1 MENNVRLWILCL
13 GFSLPFLFLLTPFSP
28 LRNFKLARKII
39 QDFQTAV
46 KILVFLNLLENQVRK
61 RKVEEI
67 VKHENPTLINSDLL
81 LLRSFIITVFSL
93 LVCI

>member
-46 KILVFLNLLENQVRK
+46 IILLVFLNLLEKSGQEK
-61 RKVEEI
+61 KG
-67 VKHENPTLINSDLL
+67 
-81 LLRSFIITVFSL
+81 
-93 LVCI
+93 

>member
-46 KILVFLNLLENQVRK
+46 KILVFFKIARK
-61 RKVEEI
+61 SGQEKKGWKKYGRDK
-67 VKHENPTLINSDLL
+67 NPTLNSDLFTITE
-81 LLRSFIITVFSL
+81 FIITVFSL